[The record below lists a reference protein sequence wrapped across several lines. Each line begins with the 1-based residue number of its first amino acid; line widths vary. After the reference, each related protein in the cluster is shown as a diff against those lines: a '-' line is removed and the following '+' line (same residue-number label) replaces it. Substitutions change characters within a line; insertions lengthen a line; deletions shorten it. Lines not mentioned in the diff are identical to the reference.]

1 MKPKPAAGSDEKR
14 VTKGK
19 HPNPIIFR
27 LSAEQHASLLE
38 RAGEAGAN
46 EWAKET
52 VLKAL
57 EQEADADD
65 IAERLATVEALLAK
79 LRRELRL
86 SVHGLLI
93 ASSKGKKLTLK
104 QVDEWVESTLGDS

>member
-1 MKPKPAAGSDEKR
+1 MKPKPAAGKNQRR

-27 LSAEQHASLLE
+27 LSAEQHACLLE
-38 RAGEAGAN
+38 RAGEAGPN
-46 EWAKET
+46 DWAKET

-57 EQEADADD
+57 EQQGDAEE
-65 IAERLATVEALLAK
+65 IAERLATVEALLSK

-93 ASSKGKKLTLK
+93 ASSEGNKLSLE
-104 QVDEWVESTLGDS
+104 QVDQWVESTLGDS